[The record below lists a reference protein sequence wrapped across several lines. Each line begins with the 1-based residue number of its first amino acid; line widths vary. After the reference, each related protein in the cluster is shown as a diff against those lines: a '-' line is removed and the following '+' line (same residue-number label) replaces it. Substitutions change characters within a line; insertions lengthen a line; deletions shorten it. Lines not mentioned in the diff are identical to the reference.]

1 MTTLLAIGFPYPTTA
16 IAAAEDVLRLEPD
29 LVSEP
34 DDVAVVICDDND
46 AYHVTTNHL
55 TGQDEHPFFWHLLL
69 TALIF
74 VPGSGTLTASEQ
86 GTFSQ
91 RLASLGL
98 LESFQDKLREMLA
111 PETSMLLLLAEQV
124 PADALAALARFG
136 GKVLAVSLVPDA
148 EEQLAQVLRDT
159 RGRTPP
165 SARKPA
171 TGGRTGRGATTE
183 RSGQGLVRRGPPFLP

>member
-16 IAAAEDVLRLEPD
+16 SAAAEDVLSLEPD
-29 LVSEP
+29 LVCEP
-34 DDVAVVICDDND
+34 DDVAVVTCDDSD
-46 AYHVTTNHL
+46 AYHVTTNHV

-74 VPGSGTLTASEQ
+74 VPGSGTLTATEL

-91 RLASLGL
+91 RLAALGL
-98 LESFQDKLREMLA
+98 QESFQDKLREMLA
-111 PETSMLLLLAEQV
+111 PQTSMLLLLAEEV

-148 EEQLAQVLRDT
+148 EERLVDALRETGARPPPLAR
-159 RGRTPP
+159 RP
-165 SARKPA
+165 PA
-171 TGGRTGRGATTE
+171 TGDDATE
-183 RSGQGLVRRGPPFLP
+183 GGPGIIRAG

>member
-16 IAAAEDVLRLEPD
+16 SAAAEDVLSLEPD
-29 LVSEP
+29 LVCEP
-34 DDVAVVICDDND
+34 DDVAVVTCDDSD
-46 AYHVTTNHL
+46 AYHVTTNHA

-74 VPGSGTLTASEQ
+74 VPGSGTLTATEL

-91 RLASLGL
+91 RLAALGL
-98 LESFQDKLREMLA
+98 QESFQDKLREMLA
-111 PETSMLLLLAEQV
+111 PQTSMLLLLAEQV

-148 EEQLAQVLRDT
+148 EERLVDALRETGD
-159 RGRTPP
+159 RTPP
-165 SARKPA
+165 LARRPGTGDDA
-171 TGGRTGRGATTE
+171 TEGG
-183 RSGQGLVRRGPPFLP
+183 GPGIIRAG